1 MVKNMYGMLNQN
13 NPVVQ
18 QMIQG
23 EKEAYIANKIT
34 SILISENLTKAES
47 ERVIKN
53 VMGRV

>member
-1 MVKNMYGMLNQN
+1 MYGMLNQS

-23 EKEAYIANKIT
+23 EKEAYIANKIA

-53 VMGRV
+53 VMDRV